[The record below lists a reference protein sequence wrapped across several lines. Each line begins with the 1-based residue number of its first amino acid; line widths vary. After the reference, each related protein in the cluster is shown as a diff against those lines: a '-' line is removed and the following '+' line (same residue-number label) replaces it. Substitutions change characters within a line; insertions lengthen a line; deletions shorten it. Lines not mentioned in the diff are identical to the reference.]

1 MHITPWNRKPIT
13 RAGWYAGISLDQYH
27 APNICAGPAVSS
39 TDLRTCWAKSP
50 AHMQLQWAEN
60 PAREA
65 RSVTRP
71 LILGSAAHH
80 LLLGESNFKMRYVQ
94 QPATYR
100 DKITAQEKSWHNGA
114 LYCKAWNAAQD
125 KAGKTPITIGELA
138 SIVAMSRSLALE
150 PLVNAGLL
158 RGQIEVSG
166 FWKDQE
172 TGLWI
177 KVRPDVIPTA
187 SGDYVDLKTAQD
199 VTTPALQSAIR
210 SRAYHQQGALV
221 WEVVEALEQPFES
234 FVLMF
239 IETSAPWCA
248 RTVPLTD
255 EDLARGRQQN
265 RAMLRRIA
273 SCIAANHFPG
283 PGEGDL
289 HPLPLANDERSRI
302 DERLKRE
309 GIT

>member
-1 MHITPWNRKPIT
+1 LKIRQWDGKPIKANGWV
-13 RAGWYAGISLDQYH
+13 AGVPLERYH
-27 APNICAGPAVSS
+27 SPSICVGPAVSS

-50 AHMQLQWAEN
+50 AHMQLNWAEN
-60 PAREA
+60 PKREA
-65 RSVTRP
+65 RSVTRAM
-71 LILGSAAHH
+71 ILGAAAHH
-80 LLLGESNFKMRYVQ
+80 LLLGEDNFKTRYVQ

-100 DKITAQEKSWHNGA
+100 DKVTAVEKSWHNGA
-114 LYCKAWNAAQD
+114 NPCKAWNEKQAR
-125 KAGKTPITIGELA
+125 AGKTPVTLTELA
-138 SIVAMSRSLALE
+138 AIVAMSRSLSLE

-158 RGQIEVSG
+158 RGHIEVSG
-166 FWKDQE
+166 FFKDTE
-172 TGLWI
+172 TGLWL
-177 KVRPDVIPTA
+177 KVRPDVVPTA
-187 SGDYVDLKTAQD
+187 SGDFVDLKTAAE

-221 WEVVEALEQPFES
+221 WEVVEAFEQPFES

-239 IETSAPWCA
+239 IETAAPWCA

-255 EDLARGRQQN
+255 DDLARGRQQN

-273 SCIAANHFPG
+273 SCLAANHWPG

-289 HPLPLANDERSRI
+289 RALPLANDERARI
-302 DERLKRE
+302 DDRLQRE